1 MKKREPP
8 KEELAPAYMVMYSA
22 LWCIMLAFF
31 VTVLSMGHQKADE
44 FKKGIGE
51 IRNAFGVE
59 GGFGLLQFMRG
70 HRMDESGARLES
82 RRPDSQDEQDER
94 AALIGFFK
102 NMLWREGLAGVSIL
116 DVRVDSLGANVIL
129 QTPIEFEEGD
139 AGLSVE
145 ARKFLNKI
153 GTLFYNRPDF
163 SVEVMSMSVPPAGDG
178 ENIVP
183 ALERASAVTRY
194 LMEEGRIPSAR
205 LVSLGYGST
214 RFLNYLPDTKVS
226 QVMLFSVRK
235 RKDAG

>member
-1 MKKREPP
+1 MKKREPS
-8 KEELAPAYMVMYSA
+8 KEEQAPAYMVMYSS

-31 VTVLSMGHQKADE
+31 VSVLSMGHQRTED
-44 FKKGIGE
+44 FKKGVGE

-82 RRPDSQDEQDER
+82 RRRDSQDEQEER

-102 NMLWREGLAGVSIL
+102 NMLWREGLSSVAIL

-129 QTPIEFEEGD
+129 QTPIEFVEGD

-153 GTLFYNRPDF
+153 GTLFYNRPDLT
-163 SVEVMSMSVPPAGDG
+163 VEIMSMSVPPVGDG
-178 ENIVP
+178 EDIVP
-183 ALERASAVTRY
+183 ALERATAVTRY
-194 LMEEGRIPSAR
+194 MMEECRIPSTR
-205 LVSLGYGST
+205 LDSLGYGST
-214 RFLNYLPDTKVS
+214 RFMSYLPDTKVS

-235 RKDAG
+235 RKNAG